1 MPNKP
6 DFVKDFQKALY
17 LLQKIYYKK
26 YSIESDGV
34 SNPMTLNIRFKFNTN
49 QYFFLFILVFCVLF
63 DL

>member
-49 QYFFLFILVFCVLF
+49 QYFFYSF
-63 DL
+63 